1 MKEFFGDIQKIRR
14 KVSFFITLYP
24 SDTRGVAKVMMH
36 QLFHGLVLLFLPF
49 NIAGAPRV
57 DRFKYFDSLAAMEAY
72 HNYTFPTTRY
82 ISDYGTKVLNQL
94 RYLHIPKTGTSF
106 AATIIH
112 YGCSNLDNTFV
123 DVLTRLPSSI
133 PMPWMADPTCKQSL
147 KQPISKNGNWFS
159 HVPYRQE
166 IDKNIVVT
174 IFREPHERLVS
185 QLIHMKSLLGMMI
198 TFGISDDDVRVISG
212 IMTSDYD
219 LSFNRF
225 YENNLRIR
233 IKSELLEYNELIIP
247 FIKQIRICEQNK
259 NISSN
264 NQGFCKMKALALYP
278 GIMGCQTK
286 LILGIE
292 CGKMYVITM
301 DDIIE
306 AKRRLSEE
314 FAFVGIQSQWN
325 NSIILFHRALGG
337 KLYEEELLK
346 LRSNKKQKL
355 HQALIRELADVVDYA
370 DSEIYKHALEIFT
383 SKINLM
389 GVK

>member
-1 MKEFFGDIQKIRR
+1 
-14 KVSFFITLYP
+14 
-24 SDTRGVAKVMMH
+24 MMH
-36 QLFHGLVLLFLPF
+36 QLFHGLVLLFLAF

-94 RYLHIPKTGTSF
+94 RYLHIPKTGTTF

-112 YGCSNLDNTFV
+112 YGCSNLDNTFIN
-123 DVLTRLPSSI
+123 VLTRLPSSI

-159 HVPYRQE
+159 HAPYRQE

-174 IFREPHERLVS
+174 MFREPHERLVS

-198 TFGISDDDVRVISG
+198 TFGISGDDVRVISG

-233 IKSELLEYNELIIP
+233 IKPELLEYNELIIP

-264 NQGFCKMKALALYP
+264 NQGFCKMKAIALYP

-325 NSIILFHRALGG
+325 NSIILFHSMLGG

-355 HQALIRELADVVDYA
+355 HQALVRELADVVDYA